1 MLVVPAAVLLMAQAG
16 TGNASI
22 GDSYTLASIGAA
34 VLGGASIFGGR
45 GSFIGA
51 CLGAVLVIQIN
62 TVVQFIGLPLYWQ
75 QWLLGG
81 LTIAAAAFYSKSR
94 TLAERS

>member
-1 MLVVPAAVLLMAQAG
+1 MAQAG

-51 CLGAVLVIQIN
+51 ALGAVLVIQIN
-62 TVVQFIGLPLYWQ
+62 TVVQFLGLPLYWQ

-94 TLAERS
+94 TLTERS